1 MHDKLRIQSR
11 RKTTGISAPAR
22 EVSVIMPTISWTGTF
37 ERCARRVLKELDS
50 GACSAELV
58 VVFDGPSSTPPAW
71 LDRDDVQVMSTGSQ
85 SGPAVA
91 RNLAAASARA
101 EILFFVDADVELSE
115 GSIDLVRD
123 RLRADKGLVAL
134 FGAYDDEPTSEGTTS
149 HFRNLLHHHTHVSHP
164 GRAVTFWSGCGAI
177 RANRFRA
184 ANGFD
189 GRYRFPSVEDIELGS
204 RLTARGD
211 RIELEPALQCKHHK
225 DWTVRSMIHTDIVHR
240 AVPWTRMMMR
250 TRKIPSTLAVDWRNR
265 ACGILTVTAF
275 ASVVPAILFPWAWT
289 VTVACLAAVFFLN
302 LRFYRLCRRK
312 RGVGFAGA
320 AFGLHLLFFTYAS
333 ITFAAVVLHGWFGRS
348 AAPAE
353 RPAAGRIG
361 NRAPLPVP
369 ERP

>member
-1 MHDKLRIQSR
+1 MHDNLKDPAR
-11 RKTTGISAPAR
+11 RKTGDVAAPAR
-22 EVSVIMPTISWTGTF
+22 SVSVIMPTVSWTGTF
-37 ERCARRVLKELDS
+37 ERCARRVLGELDAEA
-50 GACSAELV
+50 GSAELV
-58 VVFDGPSSTPPAW
+58 VVLDGEHALPPEW
-71 LDRDDVQVMSTGSQ
+71 LVRDDVRIVSTGSR

-91 RNLAAASARA
+91 RNLAAKAARA
-101 EILFFVDADVELSE
+101 EVLFFVDADVELAD
-115 GSIDLVRD
+115 GSIELVRERFRMD
-123 RLRADKGLVAL
+123 AGLVAL
-134 FGAYDDEPTSEGTTS
+134 FGSYDDEPASARPVS

-177 RANRFRA
+177 RAKRFRA

-369 ERP
+369 ERS

>member
-1 MHDKLRIQSR
+1 
-11 RKTTGISAPAR
+11 
-22 EVSVIMPTISWTGTF
+22 
-37 ERCARRVLKELDS
+37 
-50 GACSAELV
+50 
-58 VVFDGPSSTPPAW
+58 
-71 LDRDDVQVMSTGSQ
+71 
-85 SGPAVA
+85 
-91 RNLAAASARA
+91 
-101 EILFFVDADVELSE
+101 
-115 GSIDLVRD
+115 
-123 RLRADKGLVAL
+123 
-134 FGAYDDEPTSEGTTS
+134 
-149 HFRNLLHHHTHVSHP
+149 
-164 GRAVTFWSGCGAI
+164 
-177 RANRFRA
+177 
-184 ANGFD
+184 
-189 GRYRFPSVEDIELGS
+189 
-204 RLTARGD
+204 
-211 RIELEPALQCKHHK
+211 
-225 DWTVRSMIHTDIVHR
+225 MIHTDIVHR